1 MRVRLEKQFNYE
13 HLSELKRPA
22 NDFLSNKY
30 ACKFESKDYVPGEN
44 VFSREGGVLN
54 LNVWTAPTVEAIE
67 GDCST
72 ILAHFDYMFSDP
84 EVRQHW
90 INCFASMVQNPSK
103 KLKHCLLLIGRQ
115 GTGKSYFK
123 HLLGL
128 LLGKQ
133 NIGLIDSGEWQG
145 SFNAHILNVQAAII
159 EELMASGRLEAYN
172 ELKRYLTEPFV
183 TANEKHVA
191 QYQARTPYMFLAFSN
206 HRKPILLEETDRRF
220 HVFHS
225 PVEPQGSDYYDKL
238 FTDTG
243 QQVGAFLFHLQNVD
257 LEHFSP
263 DASPPM
269 TDSKKELIKLS
280 KKPSESALKELID
293 SGNRPFH
300 RDLVTMEECEI
311 ELRMK
316 GGISERALQSNSLK
330 ETLLDLKALPLGQK
344 RVDGHRYSLWAIRNA
359 AKWADAST
367 DSIKEE
373 FSK

>member
-1 MRVRLEKQFNYE
+1 M
-13 HLSELKRPA
+13 
-22 NDFLSNKY
+22 
-30 ACKFESKDYVPGEN
+30 PGEK
-44 VFSREGGVLN
+44 VFSRKENVLY
-54 LNVWTAPTVEAIE
+54 LNVWTPPSLKASE
-67 GDCST
+67 GDCTT
-72 ILAHFDYMFSDP
+72 ILAHFEYMFPDP

-90 INCFASMVQNPSK
+90 MNCFASMIQNPSK
-103 KLKHCLLLIGRQ
+103 KLKHCLLLIGQQ

-183 TANEKHVA
+183 TANEKHIA

-225 PVEPQGSDYYDKL
+225 PVKPQGGGYYDKL
-238 FTDTG
+238 FKDTE
-243 QQVGAFLFHLQNVD
+243 QQVEAFLYHLQSVD
-257 LEHFSP
+257 LKHFSP
-263 DASPPM
+263 DALPPM

-280 KKPSESALKELID
+280 KKPSKSALEDLID
-293 SGNRPFH
+293 AGNRPFH
-300 RDLVTMEECEI
+300 RDLVTINECAL
-311 ELRMK
+311 ELRMI
-316 GGISERALQSNSLK
+316 GGISERALQPNSLK
-330 ETLLDLKALPLGQK
+330 ETLLDLQKVPLGQK
-344 RVDGHRYSLWAIRNA
+344 RVDGRRFSLWAIRNA
-359 AKWADAST
+359 EKWANAST

-373 FSK
+373 FRK

>member
-30 ACKFESKDYVPGEN
+30 ACKFESKDYVPGEK
-44 VFSREGGVLN
+44 VFSRKENVLY
-54 LNVWTAPTVEAIE
+54 LNVWTPPSLIAFE
-67 GDCST
+67 GDCTT
-72 ILAHFDYMFSDP
+72 ILAHFEYMFPDP

-123 HLLGL
+123 HLLML
-128 LLGKQ
+128 LLGRQ

-191 QYQARTPYMFLAFSN
+191 QYQARTPYVFLAFSN

-220 HVFHS
+220 HVYHS
-225 PVEPQGSDYYDKL
+225 PVGPQGSDYYDKL
-238 FTDTG
+238 FKDTEH
-243 QQVGAFLFHLQNVD
+243 QVGAFLFHLQNVD

-263 DASPPM
+263 DAPPPM
-269 TDSKKELIKLS
+269 TDSKRELIKLS
-280 KKPSESALKELID
+280 EKPSESALKELID
-293 SGNRPFH
+293 AGNRPFH
-300 RDLVTMEECEI
+300 RDLVTIAECAM
-311 ELRMK
+311 ELRIV
-316 GGISERALQSNSLK
+316 GGISERALQPNSLK
-330 ETLLDLKALPLGQK
+330 ETLLDLQAVPLGQK
-344 RVDGHRYSLWAIRNA
+344 RVDGSRFSLWAIRNA
-359 AKWADAST
+359 DKWADAST
-367 DSIKEE
+367 YSIKEE
-373 FSK
+373 FGK